1 MSNQIETSFQ
11 VQLDNRDRAT
21 AFARL
26 ILVFPVFLFL
36 SSFSIETFF
45 NENML
50 QTYGLV
56 ILPVVLALLFR
67 GVYPSYVLSF
77 NKAVFGLVNR
87 IWAYVALLTDEYPS
101 IIAAVI
107 LAVFITLVLRRVTR
121 IGKTLLIMDTFGLA
135 IATISGTQLAFEQNI
150 DWYSAI
156 LLGVITA
163 VTGGLLRDVLCQLE
177 PVLLHRETIGT
188 SSLMGAITFVV
199 LTELSVAN
207 TIGAI
212 AGGSVVVLTRV
223 LSIRF
228 DLHLPKFKGAK

>member
-87 IWAYVALLTDEYPS
+87 IWAYITLLTDEYPS
-101 IIAAVI
+101 IEDSGVVRITYPEVDGGKSLSRGLPLVKWLLAIPLYIVGFVYAIYGFIMLILAWLNIIFTGTMSASSADAIVRVTQFWNRIYGYAVI
-107 LAVFITLVLRRVTR
+107 LVT
-121 IGKTLLIMDTFGLA
+121 DEYPSF
-135 IATISGTQLAFEQNI
+135 
-150 DWYSAI
+150 
-156 LLGVITA
+156 
-163 VTGGLLRDVLCQLE
+163 
-177 PVLLHRETIGT
+177 
-188 SSLMGAITFVV
+188 SL
-199 LTELSVAN
+199 
-207 TIGAI
+207 
-212 AGGSVVVLTRV
+212 
-223 LSIRF
+223 
-228 DLHLPKFKGAK
+228 

>member
-77 NKAVFGLVNR
+77 NKAIFGLVNR
-87 IWAYVALLTDEYPS
+87 IWAYISLLTDEYPS
-101 IIAAVI
+101 IEDSGVVRITYPEVDGGKSLSRGLPLVKWLLAIPLYIVGFVYAIYGFIMLILAWLNIIFTGTMSASSADAIVRVTQFWNRIYGYAVI
-107 LAVFITLVLRRVTR
+107 LVT
-121 IGKTLLIMDTFGLA
+121 DEYPSF
-135 IATISGTQLAFEQNI
+135 
-150 DWYSAI
+150 
-156 LLGVITA
+156 
-163 VTGGLLRDVLCQLE
+163 
-177 PVLLHRETIGT
+177 
-188 SSLMGAITFVV
+188 SL
-199 LTELSVAN
+199 
-207 TIGAI
+207 
-212 AGGSVVVLTRV
+212 
-223 LSIRF
+223 
-228 DLHLPKFKGAK
+228 

>member
-101 IIAAVI
+101 IEDSGVVRITYPEVDGGKSLSRGLPLVKWL
-107 LAVFITLVLRRVTR
+107 LAIPLYIVGFVYAIYGFIMLVLGWLNILFTGTMSAGSADAIVRVTQFWNR
-121 IGKTLLIMDTFGLA
+121 IYGYA
-135 IATISGTQLAFEQNI
+135 
-150 DWYSAI
+150 
-156 LLGVITA
+156 
-163 VTGGLLRDVLCQLE
+163 
-177 PVLLHRETIGT
+177 VLLMTDEYP
-188 SSLMGAITFVV
+188 SFSL
-199 LTELSVAN
+199 
-207 TIGAI
+207 
-212 AGGSVVVLTRV
+212 
-223 LSIRF
+223 
-228 DLHLPKFKGAK
+228 